1 MRAGKWIAAALTAG
15 TVAGAMTGLTAGT
28 AQAEEARF
36 TLVLKG
42 LSAGTLTWSGTGEP
56 GGGYAV
62 RGVLKTS
69 GLAALLKK
77 VRYDAIA
84 KGSIS
89 AKGTYAAASY
99 AEDAN
104 TGKRQSKS
112 SIVWQKGVPAV
123 KDSNER
129 AAKPWDIDP
138 AGQKGTVD
146 PLTAMF
152 ATLRDVA
159 PGQECKINLNMF
171 DGRRATK
178 LTVAGR
184 AAKGDKVTCTG
195 EYRRL
200 AGFSP
205 DDMAEKTRFPFT
217 VTYAPADGKMRVV
230 EVAMDSIYG
239 KARLVRD

>member
-1 MRAGKWIAAALTAG
+1 MRARRWIMAGMLAALTAG
-15 TVAGAMTGLTAGT
+15 A
-28 AQAEEARF
+28 AQAEDGRF

-42 LSAGTLTWSGTGEP
+42 ISAGTLSWSGDGAP
-56 GGGYAV
+56 GGAYAV

-77 VRYDAIA
+77 VRYDATA
-84 KGSIS
+84 KGSIT
-89 AKGTYAAASY
+89 AKGTYVASSY

-112 SIVWQKGVPAV
+112 SMTWQKGVPSV
-123 KDSNER
+123 QESSER
-129 AAKPWDIDP
+129 EPKPWDIDP

-159 PGQECKINLNMF
+159 PGQECKVNLNMF
-171 DGRRATK
+171 DGRRASK
-178 LTVAGR
+178 LILSGR
-184 AAKGDKVTCTG
+184 AEKAGKVTCNG
-195 EYRRL
+195 EYRRV

-205 DDMAEKTRFPFT
+205 KDMSEKTRFPFT
-217 VTYAPADGKMRVV
+217 VSYEPAGGMMRVV
-230 EVAMDSIYG
+230 EVAMDTIYG

>member
-1 MRAGKWIAAALTAG
+1 MRAGRWITAAL
-15 TVAGAMTGLTAGT
+15 VALATTGATLGQ
-28 AQAEEARF
+28 AQAEDARF

-42 LSAGTLTWSGTGEP
+42 LSAGSLTWSGSGEP
-56 GGGYAV
+56 GGAYAV

-69 GLAALLKK
+69 GLAAMLKK
-77 VRYDAIA
+77 VRYDATA
-84 KGSIS
+84 KGSIT
-89 AKGTYAAASY
+89 AKGSYVAASY
-99 AEDAN
+99 VEDAN
-104 TGKRQSKS
+104 TGKRHSQSSMTWK
-112 SIVWQKGVPAV
+112 KGVPSV
-123 KDSNER
+123 QDSTER
-129 AAKPWDIDP
+129 KARPWDIDP

-159 PGQECKINLNMF
+159 PGQECKVNVNMF

-178 LTVAGR
+178 LTLGGR
-184 AAKGDKVTCTG
+184 AEKGSTVTCSG
-195 EYRRL
+195 EYRRV

-217 VTYAPADGKMRVV
+217 LTYEPVGDKMRVV
-230 EVAMDSIYG
+230 EVAMDTIYG